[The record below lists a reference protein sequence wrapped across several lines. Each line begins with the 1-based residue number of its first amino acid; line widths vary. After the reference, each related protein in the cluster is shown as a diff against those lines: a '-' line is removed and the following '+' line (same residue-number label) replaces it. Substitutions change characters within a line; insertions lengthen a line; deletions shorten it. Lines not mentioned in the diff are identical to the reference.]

1 MSKVDNIF
9 VRIVR
14 DEKLQ
19 RQFEYDAS
27 RYRDLAEGKRSANK
41 YVRAIAEII
50 ELLNLKIVEIKSDM
64 KLKHLSGPVIMND
77 NDFQAI
83 YKMVVTSLNK

>member
-77 NDFQAI
+77 NDFQSI
-83 YKMVVTSLNK
+83 YKIVVTSLNK

>member
-83 YKMVVTSLNK
+83 YKIVVTSLNK

>member
-9 VRIVR
+9 IRVVR

-19 RQFEYDAS
+19 RQFDYDAT

-50 ELLNLKIVEIKSDM
+50 ELLNSKIVEIKSDM
-64 KLKHLSGPVIMND
+64 KLKHLSGPVVMND

-83 YKMVVTSLNK
+83 YKTVVSSLNK